1 MDPTEQEL
9 LQALH
14 PLHAPPRPPGW
25 NRAELADV
33 LGDGTLVAA
42 SVLVPLCVRETGL
55 SVLFTRRVEGLRQH
69 AGQVSFPGGRRDAAD
84 ADALATALRES
95 HEEIGLDARAVQA
108 LGYLDCFDTISGYSV
123 TPVVA
128 RIVGE
133 FRARPN
139 PAEVAEVFEVPLAW
153 LRDPDHHRIR
163 QVEAL
168 GQVRFIHEYRFGERL
183 IWGATAGIL
192 HNLLLRMET
201 PWISHEP

>member
-1 MDPTEQEL
+1 MDPTENDL
-9 LQALH
+9 LLALH
-14 PLHAPPRPPGW
+14 PLHAPPKPPGW

-33 LGDGTLVAA
+33 LGDGPLIPA
-42 SVLVPLCVRETGL
+42 SVLVPLCLRTTGL
-55 SVLFTRRVEGLRQH
+55 NVLFTKRVEGLRQH

-95 HEEIGLDARAVQA
+95 NEEIGLDAQAVRV

-128 RIVGE
+128 RISGE
-133 FRARPN
+133 FRARAN
-139 PAEVAEVFEVPLAW
+139 PDEVAEVFEVPLAW
-153 LRDPDHHRIR
+153 LRDPGHHSAR

-168 GQVRFIHEYRFGERL
+168 GRIRLIHEYRFGERL

-201 PWISHEP
+201 PWISHEL